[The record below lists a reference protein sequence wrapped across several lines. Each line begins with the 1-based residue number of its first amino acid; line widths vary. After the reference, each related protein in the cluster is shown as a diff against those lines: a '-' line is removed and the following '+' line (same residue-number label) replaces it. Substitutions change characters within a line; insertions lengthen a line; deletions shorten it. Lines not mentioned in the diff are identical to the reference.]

1 MMCKNIRASSPNARV
16 VLTTEHIPQALHFY
30 EAGADFVY
38 IPRLQSAP
46 ALARILKQ
54 GLSDGFQAV
63 REAEIE
69 HLSNRHEVL
78 A

>member
-1 MMCKNIRASSPNARV
+1 

-46 ALARILKQ
+46 MLARILKQ
-54 GLSDGFQAV
+54 GLLEGFQAA
-63 REAEIE
+63 REAEIA
-69 HLSNRHEVL
+69 HLTNRHEVL

>member
-1 MMCKNIRASSPNARV
+1 V

-38 IPRLQSAP
+38 IPRLHSAP
-46 ALARILKQ
+46 LLASILKE
-54 GLSDGFQAV
+54 GLVEGFQAA
-63 REAEIE
+63 REAEIA
-69 HLSNRHEVL
+69 HLTNRHEVL